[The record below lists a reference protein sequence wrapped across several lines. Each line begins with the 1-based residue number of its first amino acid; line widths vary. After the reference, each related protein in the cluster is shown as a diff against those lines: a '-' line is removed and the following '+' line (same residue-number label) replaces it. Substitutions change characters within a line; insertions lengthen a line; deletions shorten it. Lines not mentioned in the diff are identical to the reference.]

1 MDVAEWKSID
11 EQKDGENDQLAGLNS
26 HLGGKSDLFKG
37 LKSQKETT
45 TTGEQTGAWQPQQHP
60 AEAGQGKHEFNP
72 FLIGPGSIAVRPEG
86 SAVRLRITNV
96 LVFTFASRDK
106 HRI

>member
-60 AEAGQGKHEFNP
+60 AEAGQGSHLENYKRHAHLNDP
-72 FLIGPGSIAVRPEG
+72 SQ
-86 SAVRLRITNV
+86 SAHRFPSLRG
-96 LVFTFASRDK
+96 
-106 HRI
+106 

>member
-37 LKSQKETT
+37 LK
-45 TTGEQTGAWQPQQHP
+45 
-60 AEAGQGKHEFNP
+60 
-72 FLIGPGSIAVRPEG
+72 
-86 SAVRLRITNV
+86 
-96 LVFTFASRDK
+96 
-106 HRI
+106 